1 MAYMARERLVL
12 NFIGIFVIT
21 YGVLL
26 FSYPSSYHNVAWY
39 LDAILKSKPLAA
51 GSDLIS
57 SG

>member
-1 MAYMARERLVL
+1 MARERLVL